1 MFWAVIHVMRLGTL
15 SPDKASWIKSPTMTT
30 AQHQS
35 VAGICVLVNPIN
47 PLGAD
52 MKIVKMDRRFALY
65 HQGFTHQIRNTSLT
79 ERNELCSYFGKKYG
93 HSSDFI
99 FTQGMSVRQYNRNWR
114 TEQAKRR
121 FSGGTKIYVKHPED
135 LVMIGLKWGAKIG

>member
-1 MFWAVIHVMRLGTL
+1 
-15 SPDKASWIKSPTMTT
+15 MTT
-30 AQHQS
+30 PQLQS
-35 VAGICVLVNPIN
+35 AVGICVLVNHIN
-47 PLGAD
+47 HLGAD

-65 HQGFTHQIRNTSLT
+65 HEGFTHQIRNTSLT

-99 FTQGMSVRQYNRNWR
+99 WTHGVSVRQYNRNWR